1 LIFLDSSAS
10 NRHPMGPDQEGG
22 SVNDPSGAGKLRFL
36 VCGCVAAVCFCVSH
50 ALALV
55 MGMDR
60 AAAISQIREAC
71 KNIALQFMK
80 IHPALPH
87 LGHEETFKDSLKAMH
102 EMTVQLETIKK
113 KIGKLEREDDSSL
126 L

>member
-1 LIFLDSSAS
+1 MT
-10 NRHPMGPDQEGG
+10 RPE
-22 SVNDPSGAGKLRFL
+22 
-36 VCGCVAAVCFCVSH
+36 
-50 ALALV
+50 
-55 MGMDR
+55 
-60 AAAISQIREAC
+60 AIQQIRDAC
-71 KNIALQFMK
+71 KTVALQFMK

-87 LGHEETFKDSLKAMH
+87 LQNAETMGDCLKSLH